1 MIDLRLIDGESEACT
16 VVEVR
21 STRSNEQP
29 RGNEGRLDG
38 VVQHQRS
45 CRGERKMGAN
55 EKREE
60 CGSIGNVRA
69 RKRSSRAAQ
78 DRQRQEHG
86 VS

>member
-16 VVEVR
+16 VVAMR

-29 RGNEGRLDG
+29 RGNAEGLEVWCNTRELVEGRG
-38 VVQHQRS
+38 RW
-45 CRGERKMGAN
+45 AN

-60 CGSIGNVRA
+60 CGCIGNVRA
-69 RKRSSRAAQ
+69 IKRSSRAAQ
-78 DRQRQEHG
+78 DQQRQEHG